1 MENRQHRS
9 PLTNPPLTRLTET
22 LLWYTQHTPEAAHC
36 VPPYAGLEPVPLN
49 IRSLSASLARRAVSR
64 PGRGLLLVVFSAAV
78 MLGFSGC
85 TTPYY
90 KFPQYNFAGR
100 PIPPSKLANRV
111 MVSYTNGSQGA
122 LGILDALRDIR
133 NNVENTVSSFAIS
146 GYSGNNPIT
155 ILNFPDELRGFV
167 YSNAGSYTITPIN
180 YATEAAASGTQTI
193 NSPVNSFAL
202 APDFIR
208 TYVADEEVGELV
220 VSDNSTGGTYDLN
233 LPNVYQVAVNA
244 GDTVALAMVRNSN
257 TLYRVLKLNPN
268 AISPPGAVDC
278 QPEILP
284 VYCVVPVPGSF
295 DRPVGAVFS
304 NDGTSVYVLNCGV
317 ECGGGQNGG
326 AGVSFLPESALY
338 INNIPTSA
346 PYPVIATHT
355 ISIPG
360 GATAALTDGVNL
372 YFAGQQLQPD
382 GLFAGFLTV
391 MPLNT
396 LVPGAPISIADGNH
410 SKLLLADDNTLWIA
424 AQNCSVGERA
434 KQGLNYNCLTAYNTS
449 TATAAIV
456 PALTAAS
463 PTVPYP
469 NQNENQVYY
478 GSATGLCWVQS
489 LHKVY
494 TAYGGQVHA
503 FKTSDLSEIDN
514 QYITVPGTAL
524 DVAYIDATNDT
535 AD

>member
-1 MENRQHRS
+1 M
-9 PLTNPPLTRLTET
+9 
-22 LLWYTQHTPEAAHC
+22 
-36 VPPYAGLEPVPLN
+36 N

-64 PGRGLLLVVFSAAV
+64 PGRGLLVVLCSIAV
-78 MLGFSGC
+78 ALGGSGC
-85 TTPYY
+85 TQPYY
-90 KFPQYNFAGR
+90 KFPQYNYAGR
-100 PIPPSKLANRV
+100 PIPPSQLANRV
-111 MVSYTNGSQGA
+111 LVSYNTGNSSGS
-122 LGILDALRDIR
+122 LEIMDALRDIR
-133 NNVENTVSSFAIS
+133 NNIQNTVSTFHIS
-146 GYSGNNPIT
+146 GYSGNNPIS

-167 YSNAGSYTITPIN
+167 YSNASPYTITPIN
-180 YATEAAASGTQTI
+180 YGTEAVATGASTI
-193 NSPVNSFAL
+193 NSPANSFAL

-208 TYVADEEVGELV
+208 TYVAAEETGQLV
-220 VSDNSTGGTYDLN
+220 VADASTGGTYALN
-233 LPNVYQVAVNA
+233 LPNVYQVAVNT

-268 AISPPGAVDC
+268 STSPPGAVDC

-284 VYCVVPVPGSF
+284 VYCVVPVPGTF
-295 DRPVGAVFS
+295 DRPVGAIFS

-326 AGVSFLPESALY
+326 AGVSFLPEAVLQF
-338 INNIPTSA
+338 NNIPTSV
-346 PYPVIATHT
+346 PYPAVATQT

-360 GATAALTDGVNL
+360 GVTTGLTDGVNL

-382 GLFAGFLTV
+382 GLFAGFLTI
-391 MPLNT
+391 MPLST
-396 LVPGAPISIADGNH
+396 LTPGAPISIADGHH

-424 AQNCSVGERA
+424 AQDCSVGERA
-434 KQGLNYNCLTAYNTS
+434 KNGLNFNCLTAYNTA

-456 PALTAAS
+456 PALTTSS

-469 NQNENQVYY
+469 NQNNNLVYY
-478 GSATGLCWVQS
+478 GSATGICWVQG
-489 LHKVY
+489 LHKIY
-494 TAYGGQVHA
+494 SAYGGQVHA

-524 DVAYIDATNDT
+524 DVAYMDATNDT